1 MLGGVESKQDNFFKK
16 KYSKKIILNR
26 MSKLGEYNN
35 YIDFF
40 GSELNSYASGSCFVI
55 DGGATSIL

>member
-1 MLGGVESKQDNFFKK
+1 MKRYNRKT
-16 KYSKKIILNR
+16 ILNR
-26 MSKLGEYNN
+26 MANVEEYNN

-40 GSELNSYASGSCFVI
+40 GGDTNNYMTGSCVVI

>member
-1 MLGGVESKQDNFFKK
+1 MA
-16 KYSKKIILNR
+16 KI
-26 MSKLGEYNN
+26 GEYNH
-35 YIDFF
+35 YIEFF